1 MLKKSIQ
8 KRVEHHLI
16 SLDVN
21 KQKESIE
28 KETIATSEV
37 PSLPGGVLELNVKQM
52 EKSNIIE
59 MRNKSA
65 KKLEEVLKKTN
76 QM

>member
-1 MLKKSIQ
+1 MLKKSLQ

>member
-59 MRNKSA
+59 MRNKNA